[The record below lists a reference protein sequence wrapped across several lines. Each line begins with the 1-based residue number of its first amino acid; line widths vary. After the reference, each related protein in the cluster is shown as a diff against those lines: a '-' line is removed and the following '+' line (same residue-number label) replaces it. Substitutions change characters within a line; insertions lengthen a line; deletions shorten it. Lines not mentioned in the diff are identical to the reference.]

1 MPLKSSI
8 IYFQLQHVHAG
19 TFSTDT
25 LILFSKKK
33 MISNS
38 SLSVSQTMCINIYRI
53 HIDLLFSSCES
64 IFATIRMKK
73 ELIRAGTSGALFEKS
88 TAFFLGISQSFRST
102 NFFLSKLPRAD
113 LNFLAQ

>member
-1 MPLKSSI
+1 M
-8 IYFQLQHVHAG
+8 
-19 TFSTDT
+19 
-25 LILFSKKK
+25 
-33 MISNS
+33 
-38 SLSVSQTMCINIYRI
+38 

-88 TAFFLGISQSFRST
+88 IASFLGISQSFSST
-102 NFFLSKLPRAD
+102 NFFLSKLPQAD

>member
-1 MPLKSSI
+1 
-8 IYFQLQHVHAG
+8 
-19 TFSTDT
+19 
-25 LILFSKKK
+25 
-33 MISNS
+33 MISDS
-38 SLSVSQTMCINIYRI
+38 SLSVSQTMCINIYRM

-102 NFFLSKLPRAD
+102 NFLLSKLPRAD
-113 LNFLAQ
+113 LNFLGQ